1 MENNNGFYLDK
12 FRVKRVERIKDSEGK
27 EEKILLYLETNN
39 INITNSKDQVI
50 ISSETKIRKN

>member
-1 MENNNGFYLDK
+1 MENSNGFYLDK